1 MRIAVPLTIAALS
14 IGGARLTR
22 AMAVENRA
30 ASNNDEVVTPYAPSM
45 SAAPFVSLGYR
56 ELAADLF
63 YLRLRGYYG
72 DYYEATA
79 DGVGSLAEAIV
90 TLDPRY
96 EYVYWYGASAMTIA
110 YQGVDQSIFR
120 RSVALLERGIDE
132 FPESAKLPL
141 LAAQTYIQD
150 LKTDDPVQRRAWDE
164 RGALLAESAVRKPG
178 ANLDAAGWAATLR
191 TKLGQ
196 RDRAIQGLREL
207 LLTTS
212 EAKARQHLLDRLA
225 KLEGSDSAEI
235 AAELQEMRQAFERE
249 WQANRPALRPSLYL
263 LVGPRLPH
271 TFDLTDLAT
280 GGHDLIGVDGFER
293 LEALVDTAPPAPT
306 TPAATTPAPTT
317 PAPTT
322 PAPTTPA
329 PARTTP

>member
-1 MRIAVPLTIAALS
+1 MPLRW
-14 IGGARLTR
+14 GGA
-22 AMAVENRA
+22 
-30 ASNNDEVVTPYAPSM
+30 
-45 SAAPFVSLGYR
+45 FVSLGYR

-72 DYYEATA
+72 NYYEATA
-79 DGVGSLAEAIV
+79 DGVASLAEAIV

-120 RSVALLERGIDE
+120 RSVALLERGIAE

-178 ANLDAAGWAATLR
+178 ATLDGAAWAATLR

-212 EAKARQHLLDRLA
+212 DTKGRQQLIERLA
-225 KLEGSDSAEI
+225 KLEETDSAEI
-235 AAELQEMRQAFERE
+235 AAELHEMRQAFERE

-263 LVGPRLPH
+263 LVGPRLPRA
-271 TFDLTDLAT
+271 FDLTDLAT
-280 GGHDLIGVDGFER
+280 GGHDLVALQGFER
-293 LEALVDTAPPAPT
+293 LEPLVDAAPTAPT
-306 TPAATTPAPTT
+306 
-317 PAPTT
+317 
-322 PAPTTPA
+322 PTTPA
-329 PARTTP
+329 PATPAPATPAPATPAPATPTPP